1 MTWWSTVNE
10 DVEKDDDME
19 EYVQIVVSIPLVIM
33 SPMLMM
39 QKMESTEDPKVLVV
53 DSNSD
58 KDQVEEGVELEI
70 LKFYICE
77 CCGK

>member
-10 DVEKDDDME
+10 DVGKRMNMEKC
-19 EYVQIVVSIPLVIM
+19 VLIVVSIPLVIM
-33 SPMLMM
+33 SPVLMM
-39 QKMESTEDPKVLVV
+39 YKMESTEGPKVLVV
-53 DSNSD
+53 DSNS
-58 KDQVEEGVELEI
+58 EEGVELEI

>member
-10 DVEKDDDME
+10 DVEKRMNME
-19 EYVQIVVSIPLVIM
+19 KCVLIVVSIPLVIM
-33 SPMLMM
+33 SPVLMM
-39 QKMESTEDPKVLVV
+39 YKMESTEGPKVLVV
-53 DSNSD
+53 DSNS
-58 KDQVEEGVELEI
+58 KEGVELEI